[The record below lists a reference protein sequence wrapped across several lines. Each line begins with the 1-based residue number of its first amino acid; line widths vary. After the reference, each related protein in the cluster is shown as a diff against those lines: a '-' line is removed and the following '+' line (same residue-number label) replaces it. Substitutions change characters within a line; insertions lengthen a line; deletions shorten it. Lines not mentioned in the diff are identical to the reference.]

1 MDLLDIEIYGSEK
14 ESRAKSVDPL
24 MKSKYK
30 RLNHTVL
37 DLNNAADQIIE
48 NSMN

>member
-1 MDLLDIEIYGSEK
+1 MDLLDIEIYGSDTGDK
-14 ESRAKSVDPL
+14 QSRARSVDPL

-37 DLNNAADQIIE
+37 DLNNAAD
-48 NSMN
+48 